1 MDTITIELFDLTV
14 SQALIEVQRVL
25 DTHPNSAISI
35 VLDDEM
41 QKRNVIKLL
50 DKHGRSVNVYNQGQM
65 LIIDVIA
72 LKRPTYLPPAV
83 VIPVEPKLA
92 PINPVLILSGSIGIG
107 DPLMGR
113 RLLLEVLKR
122 ADKHIPWIGI
132 AYEGFSILK
141 DTAGLKILRNLAAS
155 GVSVRVSKECMMFYA
170 EEASGFEVM
179 EDSEWQSLLIKGNV
193 TKF

>member
-25 DTHPNSAISI
+25 DTNQNSAVQI
-35 VLDDEM
+35 VLDDDTH
-41 QKRNVIKLL
+41 KRNVIKLL
-50 DKHGRSVNVYNQGQM
+50 DKYGRTVNVRTQGQ
-65 LIIDVIA
+65 LVIIDVVA
-72 LKRPTYLPPAV
+72 LKRPAYMPPAV
-83 VIPVEPKLA
+83 IIPAEPKQA
-92 PINPVLILSGSIGIG
+92 PIKPVLVLSGSIGIG

-122 ADKHIPWIGI
+122 ADKQIPWIGI
-132 AYEGFSILK
+132 AYEGASILK
-141 DTAGLKILRNLAAS
+141 DSASLKVLRNLAAS
-155 GVSVRVSKECMMFYA
+155 GVSIRVSKECMMFYS

-179 EDSEWQSLLIKGNV
+179 EDSEWQMLLIKGNI